1 MARAPR
7 KSKITT
13 AQTAEEPVETK
24 RVATKRFG
32 EIVTIPGVRT
42 RELSALII
50 GTQPLMVHNF
60 ADKYRQKILR
70 RHMGEASEGQEP
82 KDPIANFEGA
92 KYVALDGW
100 EGMPAAGVKGCIVEA
115 FGKGSDVAMTRAKGA
130 VFVRA
135 DGRSTQN
142 IDLVKLI
149 YPTEPP
155 AIVATPHFPNE
166 LNRVPR
172 CREDVVRNDTG
183 VVDIR
188 HRPEYWP
195 WAALVRVEFLPSVC
209 SERQLLQ
216 AIAMSG
222 FRVGLCEWRPKSK
235 KSLTGHLGMFRI
247 ATAAEIEAF
256 ERDELFADHEWRL
269 PAALQRAAE

>member
-1 MARAPR
+1 MAKPTR
-7 KSKITT
+7 KSKIVT
-13 AQTAEEPVETK
+13 AQSEEPAEAK
-24 RVATKRFG
+24 RIETKRFG

-42 RELSALII
+42 RELTTLIV

-70 RHMGEASEGQEP
+70 KHMGEASEGQEP

-92 KYVALDGW
+92 KYVALEGW
-100 EGMPAAGVKGCIVEA
+100 EGIPAAGLKGCIVAA
-115 FGKGSDVAMTRAKGA
+115 FGTGTDVAMTKAKGA

-135 DGRSTQN
+135 DGRSSQG
-142 IDLVKLI
+142 IDLSRLL
-149 YPTEPP
+149 YPQEPP
-155 AIVATPHFPNE
+155 EVAAAPHFPNE
-166 LNRVPR
+166 QSRVPR
-172 CREDVVRNDTG
+172 CREDVVRNDSG

-188 HRPEYWP
+188 HRPEYFP
-195 WAALVRVEFLPSVC
+195 WAILAHIEFLPSVC

-235 KSLTGHLGMFRI
+235 ISFTGHLGMFRI
-247 ATAAEIEAF
+247 ATVAEIEAF
-256 ERDELFADHEWRL
+256 ERDELFIDHVWEN
-269 PAALQRAAE
+269 PAALKQAAE